1 MKKQDGVTLIALTI
15 TIIVIIILAG
25 ISSHFGV
32 ELIREAKLQ
41 DLKTNMLL
49 IQAKAKE
56 AVEEVNFQKSN
67 VTDVAI
73 IEQIKSENLIGSKV
87 KDNAEIKS
95 ELIEKGI
102 ISDETKIDEYY
113 YLKTENLEEMGLQ
126 NLQNVED
133 NGYFI
138 VRYNIDDVRVEVMNT
153 KGYKGKYT
161 LQQLSEE

>member
-41 DLKTNMLL
+41 DLETNMLL
-49 IQAKAKE
+49 IQAKAKD

-67 VTDVAI
+67 VTDEATI
-73 IEQIKSENLIGSKV
+73 NQIKSENLIGTKIIE
-87 KDNAEIKS
+87 NEEIKS
-95 ELIEKGI
+95 IAIGTGVI
-102 ISDETKIDEYY
+102 DEAKIGEYY
-113 YLKTENLEEMGLQ
+113 YLKPEHLQTMGLQ

-133 NGYFI
+133 YGYFI
-138 VRYNIDDVRVEVMNT
+138 VRYDIEDVKVEVINT
-153 KGYKGKYT
+153 KGYKEKYT